1 MMLTVDDSAD
11 GEVVEDLG
19 AVLPGVGVA
28 VLSVDLIVEAVDG
41 GDLSRFVVASEEG
54 DSFGVFDLEAE
65 EVFEGFDRVVAAINK
80 IPDEDVARLVDF
92 SACVGEGVPVLNS

>member
-1 MMLTVDDSAD
+1 MVTVDDSAD

-41 GDLSRFVVASEEG
+41 GDLSGFVVASEEG

-65 EVFEGFDRVVAAINK
+65 EVFEGFDGVVAAINK
-80 IPDEDVARLVDF
+80 ISDEDVARLVDF